1 MHISFNGVIAVY
13 TYNCPYAHKLRNI
26 EHCYLE
32 RVESTEEA
40 DGTTSKRAFG
50 IEQHELV
57 SQYIKKEIDSF
68 DYTTDTIEWF
78 REQEKVQV
86 EVQKFFDLGFS
97 PLDAKPTS
105 GDYVSARAD
114 ALVAIPWDKVVQAD
128 WKFGNPEYNAPK
140 YYDET
145 DFFMSLAIS
154 TFPEVGSY
162 KSIIH
167 FPQHDYTLPVRTYT
181 IQQAGRLQ
189 DKYLRRVDKILK
201 DKYFKPSPGKI
212 HCRFCDQRS
221 TEAGGTGKCAHTV
234 L

>member
-13 TYNCPYAHKLRNI
+13 TYNCPYAHKLRNL

-57 SQYIKKEIDSF
+57 SNYIKGEIEAF
-68 DYTTDTIEWF
+68 DYSTDTIEWF
-78 REQEKVQV
+78 KEQDNVQV
-86 EVQKFFDLGFS
+86 EVQKFFDLGFT
-97 PLDAKPTS
+97 PLSSKPAN

-114 ALVAIPWDKVVQAD
+114 ALAISSEKIRQAD
-128 WKFGNPEYNAPK
+128 WKFGNPDYNAAK

-145 DFFMSLAIS
+145 DFFMSLATA
-154 TFPEVGSY
+154 TFPDVGEYESLV
-162 KSIIH
+162 H
-167 FPQHDYTLPVRTYT
+167 FPQHDYTLPVRSFT
-181 IQQAGRLQ
+181 IAQAARLQ
-189 DKYLRRVDKILK
+189 TKYLMRIEKIMN
-201 DKYFKPSPGKI
+201 DKYFKPAPGKI

-221 TEAGGTGKCAHTV
+221 TEAGGTGKCDHTV
-234 L
+234 V